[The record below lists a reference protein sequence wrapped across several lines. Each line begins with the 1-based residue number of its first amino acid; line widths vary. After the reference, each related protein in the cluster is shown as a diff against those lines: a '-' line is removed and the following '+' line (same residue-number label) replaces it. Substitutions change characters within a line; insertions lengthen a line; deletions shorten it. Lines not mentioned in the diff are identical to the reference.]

1 MNFIVFRGGGIA
13 SCRGL
18 EMGGFEEDLIASGGG
33 TTMAQCVS
41 VTDDPEINGELLE
54 DYLERATI
62 ETHDQTGIVKA
73 AMNADIIS
81 LGSQYEK
88 RTKKVKAA
96 AKKIGKVEVDHENIA
111 CKAPEII
118 ATI

>member
-1 MNFIVFRGGGIA
+1 MGIH
-13 SCRGL
+13 SVMIGIRDCDSL
-18 EMGGFEEDLIASGGG
+18 SGGG

-118 ATI
+118 ATIEKIKGKKKS